1 MIPRLCNLPVSLSYF
16 LLGPRQTGKST
27 LINALLPA
35 DAFRVNLLHR
45 DRFLQLSKDP
55 SLLRREVDAWL
66 AQRPPSRQ
74 VLFIDEIQRLPVL
87 LDEIHDLIERY
98 KTLQVILTG
107 SSARKLR
114 RGGVNLGG
122 GRLLE
127 HYLFPLTV
135 EELGAAFELESV
147 LRFGTL
153 PSLFVTEAESGK
165 PQVRRRNDAECRDI
179 LRAYVSLYLKE
190 EVQEEALTRNIGDFS
205 RFLDVAA
212 AQNGEILNVSNIA
225 RECGVDRKTVSAYFS
240 IVEDTL
246 IGFPLLPWRKSV
258 RKRLSVHAKFY
269 FFDLGVVNALTQS
282 LTDTIHPQL
291 RGRLFEHFLLL
302 ETYRACVYRKSEA
315 GLFYW
320 RTNTGAEVDLVI
332 AKHGRPIAACEFKS
346 GRSAAH
352 GSFPG
357 LASFAVDYPDVPRYV
372 VAEIERPQLVGQ
384 TRPVRVI
391 PWREYCQMLHDLL

>member
-1 MIPRLCNLPVSLSYF
+1 

-27 LINALLPA
+27 LINARLPA
-35 DAFRVNLLHR
+35 DSFSVNLLHR

-55 SLLRREVDAWL
+55 SLLRREVEAWL
-66 AQRPPSRQ
+66 AQRPNTRQ

-87 LDEIHDLIERY
+87 LDEIHDLIERF
-98 KTLQVILTG
+98 KNLQVILTG
-107 SSARKLR
+107 SSARKLK

-127 HYLFPLTV
+127 NHLFPLTV
-135 EELGAAFELESV
+135 DELGAAFHLESV

-153 PSLFVTEAESGK
+153 PSLFVTEAEDGTLH
-165 PQVRRRNDAECRDI
+165 VRRRNDAECRDI

-212 AQNGEILNVSNIA
+212 AQNGEVLNVSNIA
-225 RECGVDRKTVSAYFS
+225 RECAVDRKTVSAYFS

-246 IGFPLLPWRKSV
+246 LGFPLLPWRKSI
-258 RKRLSVHAKFY
+258 RKRLSVHPKFY

-291 RGRLFEHFLLL
+291 RGRFFEHFLIL
-302 ETYRACVYRKSEA
+302 ETYRLSVYRKSEA

-332 AKHGRPIAACEFKS
+332 AKHGQPIAACEFKS
-346 GRSAAH
+346 GRSAVH
-352 GSFPG
+352 GSFSG

-372 VAEIERPQLVGQ
+372 VAELERPQLVGQ
-384 TRPVRVI
+384 TLPVRII